1 MTYRGRDV
9 EAEEV
14 DLTSAPGGRIDI
26 VFTSRSA
33 SVAGGVTDAAGKP
46 VLDYTAVIFPAD
58 AGAPPG
64 ADYQRRQTAQPDPQG
79 RFRAGAASRRLP
91 RRGGRRRD
99 LQEVF
104 EPEFLDGLRRVAK
117 PLRSRE
123 DETVTVQLTLV
134 PVP

>member
-1 MTYRGRDV
+1 M
-9 EAEEV
+9 
-14 DLTSAPGGRIDI
+14 
-26 VFTSRSA
+26 
-33 SVAGGVTDAAGKP
+33 
-46 VLDYTAVIFPAD
+46 VIFPAD

-79 RFRAGAASRRLP
+79 RFRASGLPAGDYLAAAVVDV
-91 RRGGRRRD
+91 D

-117 PLRSRE
+117 PLRLRE
-123 DETVTVQLTLV
+123 DETATLQLTLA